1 MVNYG
6 GFVVVSLICGFF
18 IFMFLYFYKMCPT
31 VLCYIANTFV
41 HSTQNRYL
49 DFDQV
54 RFRLG

>member
-1 MVNYG
+1 MVVLWWFLS
-6 GFVVVSLICGFF
+6 FVFFF

>member
-18 IFMFLYFYKMCPT
+18 YFYAFIFLKMCPT

-41 HSTQNRYL
+41 HSTQN
-49 DFDQV
+49 
-54 RFRLG
+54 